1 MIRVLKNEKN
11 AAKRLPIKKSAPLRK
26 KSAVE
31 ELLAVMAR
39 LRGPS
44 GCPWDREQTEQTLKK
59 YLIEE
64 AYEVLEAIEKG
75 KPEELKEELG
85 DLLLQ
90 IVFLSQIA
98 SEKNR
103 FGFADVVRLLVQKLV
118 RRHPHIFPSPHMEVP
133 AAPRN
138 GREVRK
144 IWREVKKQEAKG
156 QPKRSLLA
164 DLPLGLPALVR
175 AQRMTE
181 RAARVGFDWPGIAG
195 VWAKVREEIRE
206 LKHAERERGSR
217 QREEELGDVLFSF
230 VNLARHYGLSAE
242 ECLRKANRRFAR
254 RFGKVERELGRQ
266 GLSLEKASLK
276 EMDREWNRAKRK
288 DRPGAGGRA

>member
-1 MIRVLKNEKN
+1 MKKNKTLSLPLSKTAIKSEK
-11 AAKRLPIKKSAPLRK
+11 P
-26 KSAVE
+26 AVD
-31 ELLAVMAR
+31 ELLAIMAR

-64 AYEVLEAIEKG
+64 AYEVLEAIEKR
-75 KPEELKEELG
+75 KPDELKEELG

-98 SEKNR
+98 FEKKR
-103 FGFADVVRLLVQKLV
+103 FGFADVVRLLTEKLI
-118 RRHPHIFPSPHMEVP
+118 RRHPHIFPSPILKVP
-133 AAPRN
+133 VAPRN

-156 QPKRSLLA
+156 RPKKFLLEG
-164 DLPLGLPALVR
+164 LPLGLPALIR

-181 RAARVGFDWPGIAG
+181 RAARAGFDWPRIDG

-206 LKHAERERGSR
+206 LRHAERQRGSR
-217 QREEELGDVLFSF
+217 KREEELGDVLFSF

-242 ECLRKANRRFAR
+242 EALRKANRRFAR
-254 RFGKVERELGRQ
+254 RFRKVETALRRR
-266 GLSLEKASLK
+266 GLSLPEASLR

-288 DRPGAGGRA
+288 RGQAAGGRG

>member
-1 MIRVLKNEKN
+1 MKKN
-11 AAKRLPIKKSAPLRK
+11 APQRPLVAKSESLRK
-26 KSAVE
+26 KPAVD

-75 KPEELKEELG
+75 KPDELKEELG

-103 FGFADVVRLLVQKLV
+103 FGFADVVRLLVQKLI

-133 AAPRN
+133 VPPRN

-144 IWREVKKQEAKG
+144 IWREVKKQEAKDKP
-156 QPKRSLLA
+156 QRFLLA

-242 ECLRKANRRFAR
+242 ESLRKANRRFAG
-254 RFGKVERELGRQ
+254 RFRKMERELGRQ

-288 DRPGAGGRA
+288 

>member
-1 MIRVLKNEKN
+1 MKKKTANRFLPSKMRAGRKN
-11 AAKRLPIKKSAPLRK
+11 P
-26 KSAVE
+26 AVN
-31 ELLAVMAR
+31 ELLDIMAR

-64 AYEVLEAIEKG
+64 AYEVLEAIEEG
-75 KPEELKEELG
+75 EPDDLKEELG

-98 SEKNR
+98 AEKRR
-103 FGFADVVRLLVQKLV
+103 FGFADVVRLLVRKLI
-118 RRHPHIFPSPHMEVP
+118 RRHPHIFPSPRLRVP
-133 AAPRN
+133 VAPRN

-156 QPKRSLLA
+156 GANRFLLEG
-164 DLPLGLPALVR
+164 LPLGLPALVR

-181 RAARVGFDWPGIAG
+181 RAARIGFDWPRIGG
-195 VWAKVREEIRE
+195 VWAKAREEIRE
-206 LKHAERERGSR
+206 LKHAEREKGTRE
-217 QREEELGDVLFSF
+217 REEELGDVLFSF

-242 ECLRKANRRFAR
+242 EALRKANRRFAR
-254 RFGKVERELGRQ
+254 RFRKVEAELRRKGI
-266 GLSLEKASLK
+266 SLEKASLK

-288 DRPGAGGRA
+288 REQGAGGRA